1 MRILEDVNSKALIQY
16 ILTSKKGYKTT
27 SSGDKKIDFVTAS
40 DDGTKQYGVA
50 VRYRNIPCSETRSQ
64 VFEDK
69 DVREIKD
76 ACGTDLIPT
85 IAFAVHDEETKKTYA
100 IIGTIE
106 QMEKLADK
114 EENTREFFYNV
125 IHGMQIK
132 FGVGRETKN
141 DLLDKLKMN
150 FDYTEIET
158 NQKDFFN

>member
-1 MRILEDVNSKALIQY
+1 MKVLEEVSSKALIQY

-27 SSGDKKIDFVTAS
+27 SSGNKKIDFVTTS
-40 DDGTKQYGVA
+40 DDGTKQYGIA
-50 VRYRNIPCSETRSQ
+50 VRYRNIPRSETRSQ

-85 IAFAVHDEETKKTYA
+85 IAFAVYDEESEKTYA

-106 QMEKLADK
+106 QMEKLADE

-132 FGVGRETKN
+132 FGVGHDTQY
-141 DLLDKLKMN
+141 DLLKKLEAH
-150 FDYTEIET
+150 FDYTEIRT
-158 NQKDFFN
+158 NKIDFLS